1 MCYILLKILIPISL
15 CCHLYRDCT
24 TEGHNTDVLAA
35 SRVGKA
41 VEKDIWI
48 LSEACQIN
56 EDGELIPQEEQE
68 IMWISHLYKPKRGG
82 NDPVW
87 YDIAKPDHQC
97 KINLPLS
104 RSGLCNLVQAMRN
117 AFGGN
122 WLSSMFLLG
131 EFNSDVTKNTYMY
144 EYMYMHPRI
153 TDQGPN

>member
-1 MCYILLKILIPISL
+1 
-15 CCHLYRDCT
+15 
-24 TEGHNTDVLAA
+24 
-35 SRVGKA
+35 
-41 VEKDIWI
+41 
-48 LSEACQIN
+48 LSEACQIQIN
-56 EDGELIPQEEQE
+56 EDGELIAQEEQE

-97 KINLPLS
+97 KINL
-104 RSGLCNLVQAMRN
+104 CNLVQAMRN

-131 EFNSDVTKNTYMY
+131 EFNSVTKNTYMY